1 MTRRIATFVGAVL
14 ATYVVAAV
22 LASNSAISNVIAMGL
37 PVDFGKRLEVIGHDI
52 LGMTTSYLPLI
63 AVAFLLA
70 FLVAGLLVRN
80 RPTLRIA
87 IYVLAGSIAVV
98 CIHVGLKMAFDITPV
113 AAARTTVGL
122 SLQAMAG
129 AFGGYLF
136 ARFATR

>member
-1 MTRRIATFVGAVL
+1 MTRRIVTFVGAVL

-22 LASNSAISNVIAMGL
+22 LASNSVISNVIAMGL

-63 AVAFLLA
+63 AVALLLA
-70 FLVAGLLVRN
+70 FFVAGLLVRN

-122 SLQAMAG
+122 SLQAMA
-129 AFGGYLF
+129 
-136 ARFATR
+136 